1 MIITGAYV
9 RTVSSALAEPYTIA
23 YETITDVV
31 NHFLVLEADSGL
43 NGIGCAAPAP
53 EVTGESESASLEALN
68 RFCVEVRGRSTNS
81 FPEMASNRPSAR
93 AAVDLALND
102 LRARARNT
110 NIAGLYGSAKTID
123 TGRVTSITVGIM
135 GVKATVEK
143 ASSFVSAG
151 FSFLKIKG
159 GHDVA
164 LDIERLQE
172 LRSQFGSAV
181 RIALDAN
188 QGYSLEDVQKLD
200 REASNLKL
208 EYLEQPTPKTN
219 LNLMAKATFSSSIP
233 VMADESIQTPE
244 DARMIAKM
252 SAAKLINIKV
262 QKVGGLQVAHEID
275 AIARDAGMPTML
287 GCMDES
293 ALSIAAAL
301 HFGATHS
308 NVLYYDLDGH
318 LDLVEDPFE
327 SLVDC
332 RNGELK
338 PARGLGLGWTT
349 IPEFLRD

>member
-9 RTVSSALAEPYTIA
+9 RTVRSALAEPYTIA
-23 YETITDVV
+23 YETITDAV
-31 NHFLVLEADSGL
+31 NHFLLLETDNGL
-43 NGIGCAAPAP
+43 SGIGCAAPAP
-53 EVTGESESASLEALN
+53 EVTGESESTSLEALN
-68 RFCVEVRGRSTNS
+68 QFCVEVRGRSTDS
-81 FPEMASNRPSAR
+81 FPEMASDRPSAR

-102 LRARARNT
+102 LKARARDT
-110 NIAGLYGSAKTID
+110 NIAGLYGSAQAID
-123 TGRVTSITVGIM
+123 KGRVTSITVGIM
-135 GVKATVEK
+135 GVEATLEK
-143 ASSFVSAG
+143 ASSFVSNG

-172 LRSQFGSAV
+172 LRSKLGPSV
-181 RIALDAN
+181 LIALDAN

-200 REASNLKL
+200 REAANLKL
-208 EYLEQPTPKTN
+208 EYLEQPTPKAN
-219 LNLMAKATFSSSIP
+219 LNLMAKATINSSIP

-244 DARMIAKM
+244 DVRIIAKM

-262 QKVGGLQVAHEID
+262 QKVGGLQVAGEID

-327 SLVDC
+327 SLVEC
-332 RNGELK
+332 QNGELK
-338 PARGLGLGWTT
+338 PAEGLGLGWTT
-349 IPEFLRD
+349 IPEILRG